1 MILVYF
7 LLMIVAFLFYILYNG
22 PISYYLFFFLL
33 AMPVI
38 GFIRILI
45 SSRYTTV
52 SFKSDS
58 RVYPRGHDSPF
69 MLRLENRSPFLIS
82 NAVIYIRYINSL
94 TNKGTVIKVVTPIYS
109 NNVQLLRL
117 SATSDHYG
125 SISAKIEKI
134 KIYDILKITRLRLPK
149 KSFQRTPVSV
159 TFIPEYIPLENN
171 VTNYADYGLES
182 DKFSDSKA
190 GDDPSEVFGIHEY
203 QYGDKISRIH
213 WKLTA
218 KSDTTYVKEYS
229 LPVANSICLAANV
242 CMKNNAAVEL
252 EKYDAVIEAF
262 YAIGAYLSESGC
274 PHTMVWYDDIGKKL
288 VEKLSQEIEDD
299 TDSIRDYLKC
309 AKSSEDNQV
318 LAEYLTQA
326 NENTRFG
333 HFIYITNTLSDK
345 TIEIITS
352 SDIAMRYTI
361 LYADDENSLGADGMY
376 DNIDII
382 SIKPSMIESSI
393 NELLL

>member
-1 MILVYF
+1 MIFVYF
-7 LLMIVAFLFYILYNG
+7 LLMIIAFLFYVLYNG

-33 AMPVI
+33 ALPI
-38 GFIRILI
+38 FGFLRIFI
-45 SSRYTTV
+45 SSRMTTV

-69 MLRLENRSPFLIS
+69 MLRLENNSPFIIS
-82 NAVIYIRYINSL
+82 NAVIYIRYTNSL
-94 TNKGTVIKVVTPIYS
+94 TNKGSVIKVVTPIYS
-109 NNVQLLRL
+109 KNVQLLRI
-117 SATSDHYG
+117 SATSDHYD

-134 KIYDILKITRLRLPK
+134 KIYDMLKITRLRLPK
-149 KSFQRTPVSV
+149 RNFQSTPVSV

-182 DKFSDSKA
+182 DKFSEHKP

-203 QYGDKISRIH
+203 RYGDKISRIH

-229 LPVANSICLAANV
+229 LPMANSICLAANV
-242 CMKNNAAVEL
+242 CMKNSSPVEL

-262 YAIGAYLSESGC
+262 YAIGAYLSESAC
-274 PHTMVWYDDIGKKL
+274 PHTMVWYDEINNKL

-299 TDSIRDYLKC
+299 TDSVRDYLRC
-309 AKSSEDNQV
+309 ARSKEDNKVLEQY
-318 LAEYLTQA
+318 LAEVSESTK
-326 NENTRFG
+326 FG
-333 HFIYITNTLSDK
+333 HFIYITNTLSDR
-345 TIEIITS
+345 TIELIS
-352 SDIAMRYTI
+352 SSELAMRYTI
-361 LYADDENSLGADGMY
+361 LFADDENTPSFDGMY
-376 DNIDII
+376 DNIDIL
-382 SIKPSMIESSI
+382 SIRPSRIESSI

>member
-1 MILVYF
+1 MIFVYF
-7 LLMIVAFLFYILYNG
+7 LLMIITLLFYILYNG

-33 AMPVI
+33 ALPI
-38 GFIRILI
+38 FGFIWIFV
-45 SSRYTTV
+45 SSRKTTV

-69 MLRLENRSPFLIS
+69 MLRLENRSPFLIP

-94 TNKGTVIKVVTPIYS
+94 TNKGSLIKVITPIYS
-109 NNVQLLRL
+109 RNTQLLRI

-134 KIYDILKITRLRLPK
+134 KLYDILKITRLRLPK
-149 KSFQRTPVSV
+149 RNFQSTPVSV
-159 TFIPEYIPLENN
+159 TFIPEYIPLDNS

-182 DKFSDSKA
+182 DKYSEHKP
-190 GDDPSEVFGIHEY
+190 GDDPSEIFGIHEY
-203 QYGDKISRIH
+203 QYGDRISRIH

-229 LPVANSICLAANV
+229 LPIANSICLAANV
-242 CMKNNAAVEL
+242 CMKSNSMSEL
-252 EKYDAVIEAF
+252 DRYDAVIEAF
-262 YAIGAYLSESGC
+262 YAIGAYLSESAC
-274 PHTMVWYDDIGKKL
+274 PHTMVWYDEVGKKL

-309 AKSSEDNQV
+309 ARSKDDGKVLTEFFAEASES
-318 LAEYLTQA
+318 
-326 NENTRFG
+326 TRFG
-333 HFIYITNTLSDK
+333 HFIYITNTLDDK
-345 TIEIITS
+345 TIELITS
-352 SDIAMRYTI
+352 SEIAMRYSI
-361 LYADDENSLGADGMY
+361 LYAGDEDTPSFDGQI

-382 SIKPSMIESSI
+382 SIRPSRIESSI

>member
-1 MILVYF
+1 MIFVYF
-7 LLMIVAFLFYILYNG
+7 LLMIIAFLFYILYNG

-33 AMPVI
+33 ALPVF
-38 GFIRILI
+38 GFIWILI
-45 SSRYTTV
+45 SSRKTTV

-69 MLRLENRSPFLIS
+69 MLRLENRSPFLIP

-94 TNKGTVIKVVTPIYS
+94 TNKGSVIKVVTPIYS
-109 NNVQLLRL
+109 RNVQLLRI
-117 SATSDHYG
+117 SATSEHYG

-134 KIYDILKITRLRLPK
+134 KLYDILKITRLKLPK
-149 KSFQRTPVSV
+149 KNFQSSPVSV

-182 DKFSDSKA
+182 DKFSEHKP
-190 GDDPSEVFGIHEY
+190 GDDPSEIFGIHEY
-203 QYGDKISRIH
+203 QYGDRISRIH

-229 LPVANSICLAANV
+229 LPIANSICLAANV
-242 CMKNNAAVEL
+242 CMKSNSPTEL
-252 EKYDAVIEAF
+252 LKYDAVIEAF
-262 YAIGAYLSESGC
+262 YAIGAYLSESAC
-274 PHTMVWYDDIGKKL
+274 PHTMLWYDETNKRL
-288 VEKLSQEIEDD
+288 VEKLSKEIEND

-309 AKSSEDNQV
+309 ARSSEDNKV
-318 LAEYLTQA
+318 LSEYYASVT
-326 NENTRFG
+326 ENTRYG

-345 TIEIITS
+345 TIELITTS
-352 SDIAMRYTI
+352 EVAMRYTI
-361 LYADDENSLGADGMY
+361 LYADDNNMPSFDGMY

-382 SIKPSMIESSI
+382 SIKPSRIESSI
-393 NELLL
+393 SELLL

>member
-1 MILVYF
+1 MIFVYF
-7 LLMIVAFLFYILYNG
+7 LLLIVAFLFYILYLG

-33 AMPVI
+33 VLPVF

-45 SSRYTTV
+45 SSRKTTV

-94 TNKGTVIKVVTPIYS
+94 TNKGSIIKVVTPIYS

-134 KIYDILKITRLRLPK
+134 KLYDIMKLTRIRLSK
-149 KSFQRTPVSV
+149 KNFQSTPVSV

-182 DKFSDSKA
+182 DRFSEHKQ
-190 GDDPSEVFGIHEY
+190 GDDPSEIFGIHEY
-203 QYGDKISRIH
+203 QYGDKMSRIH

-218 KSDTTYVKEYS
+218 KTDTTYVKEYS
-229 LPVANSICLAANV
+229 LPIANSICLAANV
-242 CMKNNAAVEL
+242 CMKNNTTAEL

-262 YAIGAYLSESGC
+262 YAIGAYLSESAC
-274 PHTMVWYDDIGKKL
+274 PHTMVWYDEIGKKL
-288 VEKLSQEIEDD
+288 TEKLSQEIEDD

-309 AKSSEDNQV
+309 ARSSEDNKV
-318 LAEYLTQA
+318 LTEYFA
-326 NENTRFG
+326 AASESTRFG

-345 TIEIITS
+345 TIELIS
-352 SDIAMRYTI
+352 SCEIAMRYTI
-361 LYADDENSLGADGMY
+361 LYSGDENNSFEGTY

-382 SIKPSMIESSI
+382 SIRPSKIESSI